1 MRLCFLFALL
11 LLPLS
16 VAGQTTAGLGF
27 SVGLAGELE
36 QELGASQDPPEV
48 LLKPTLTITPWMERK
63 LQQMAH
69 IGGELNLMWIGV
81 KDLEES
87 RFTLHPAV
95 RTRLSFPIFNKTSFD
110 GTFAIGPS
118 IWFPS
123 DELDGRVGDTRFGL
137 AVRFGFGVAHP
148 INRQVSA
155 YSSLGYF
162 RSMTFGNDSTISF
175 SHMPLVIGLRSS
187 N

>member
-1 MRLCFLFALL
+1 MRLCFVFALL
-11 LLPLS
+11 LVPLS

-36 QELGASQDPPEV
+36 QDLGASRDPDK
-48 LLKPTLTITPWMERK
+48 LSLKPALTITPWMERK

-69 IGGELNLMWIGV
+69 IGGELNLMWIGI
-81 KDLEES
+81 KELEES
-87 RFTLHPAV
+87 RFTLHPAL
-95 RTRLSFPIFNKTSFD
+95 RTRLSFPIYNRTSFD
-110 GTFAIGPS
+110 GTFAVGPS

-123 DELDGRVGDTRFGL
+123 DELAGRVGDTRFGL
-137 AVRFGFGVAHP
+137 AVRFGFGVSHP
-148 INRQVSA
+148 INRQVST

-162 RSMTFGNDSTISF
+162 RSMTFGDDSTISF
-175 SHMPLVIGLRSS
+175 THIPFIIGLRSA